1 MYAAQKRS
9 HCDAPGE
16 VRSSPSEAMTAP
28 VSNPPLTTP
37 LAGASAMT
45 GGGQGAATGFEA
57 LLAAF
62 FGAQGQGAQAALT
75 SGALSTAGDDT
86 PAAEPMSS
94 DQDGDQ
100 TQAAPGISPDAAA
113 LAAMLIVPQQP
124 AQPAPS
130 QSPPAAEGQAKS
142 APAQPFAAPVPQA
155 PATDLVAAQAVDAA
169 ASDAAET
176 AELPLAAGE
185 QAAAEPP
192 AVEAKLERKPAP
204 AAEPA
209 APPRAQAAA
218 TPTTTEP
225 QRPPPAAPQGQAQVQ
240 AALAEAMQGEA
251 QAESASEPVPTPEP
265 QAAKATR
272 QADARRN
279 SAHAAPVAQASVDS
293 TPATRPVT
301 AAAAA
306 GTAAQTGAEPTAGL
320 EADAAPP
327 SQAKAEPAARGASDA
342 LPPGPAAPAVLQ
354 AHAAV
359 AHAAPARATSETIAN
374 LTAQIGRK
382 LEGRSTRF
390 DVELTPAG
398 LGHVSV
404 SVEIAA
410 SGKLTAAM
418 TFDTPQAAA
427 ELRARSHELQRALEQ
442 AGFYLSGGLSFD
454 VAGQGGRQAQQQQQQ
469 NDGAAWRGRAFQ
481 AVLGTAGEAAEAAA
495 AAALQYARRPEAGVD
510 IRI

>member
-1 MYAAQKRS
+1 
-9 HCDAPGE
+9 
-16 VRSSPSEAMTAP
+16 MTAP
-28 VSNPPLTTP
+28 VSNPPLTPP
-37 LAGASAMT
+37 LAGASAT
-45 GGGQGAATGFEA
+45 IGGGQGAATGFEA

-62 FGAQGQGAQAALT
+62 FGVQGGGAQAALT
-75 SGALSTAGDDT
+75 TSALSAVGEDT
-86 PAAEPMSS
+86 PAAEPTSS

-100 TQAAPGISPDAAA
+100 TLAAPGTSPDAAA

-130 QSPPAAEGQAKS
+130 QSPSAAEGQAKP
-142 APAQPFAAPVPQA
+142 ALAQPFAAPVSQA
-155 PATDLVAAQAVDAA
+155 PATDLAAAQAVDAA
-169 ASDAAET
+169 A

-185 QAAAEPP
+185 QAAAGPP
-192 AVEAKLERKPAP
+192 AIEAKLEPKPART
-204 AAEPA
+204 AEPA
-209 APPRAQAAA
+209 APPQAQAAA
-218 TPTTTEP
+218 TPPTTEP

-251 QAESASEPVPTPEP
+251 QAETASEPVPTPDP

-272 QADARRN
+272 QGDARRN

-301 AAAAA
+301 AAAGAQ
-306 GTAAQTGAEPTAGL
+306 TAAQTDAEPTAGL

-327 SQAKAEPAARGASDA
+327 SQAKAEPAARGAPDA
-342 LPPGPAAPAVLQ
+342 LPPGPAAPAALQ

-359 AHAAPARATSETIAN
+359 AHAAPVRATSETIAN

-442 AGFYLSGGLSFD
+442 AGFDLSGGLSFD

-481 AVLGTAGEAAEAAA
+481 AVLGTAGEAAETAA
-495 AAALQYARRPEAGVD
+495 AAALQYARRSETGVD

>member
-1 MYAAQKRS
+1 
-9 HCDAPGE
+9 
-16 VRSSPSEAMTAP
+16 MTAP
-28 VSNPPLTTP
+28 VSNPPLTPP
-37 LAGASAMT
+37 LAGASAT
-45 GGGQGAATGFEA
+45 IGGGQGAATGFEA
-57 LLAAF
+57 LLSAF
-62 FGAQGQGAQAALT
+62 FGVQGGGAQAALT
-75 SGALSTAGDDT
+75 TSALSAVGEDT
-86 PAAEPMSS
+86 PAAEPTSS

-100 TQAAPGISPDAAA
+100 TLAAPGTSPDAAA

-130 QSPPAAEGQAKS
+130 QSPSAAEGQAKPAS
-142 APAQPFAAPVPQA
+142 AQPFAAPVSQA
-155 PATDLVAAQAVDAA
+155 PATDLAAAQAVDAA
-169 ASDAAET
+169 A

-185 QAAAEPP
+185 QAAAGPP
-192 AVEAKLERKPAP
+192 AIEAKLEPKPART
-204 AAEPA
+204 AEPA
-209 APPRAQAAA
+209 APPQAQAAA
-218 TPTTTEP
+218 TPPTTEP
-225 QRPPPAAPQGQAQVQ
+225 QRPPPAAPQGQAPAE

-251 QAESASEPVPTPEP
+251 QAETASEPVPTPDP

-272 QADARRN
+272 QGDARRN

-301 AAAAA
+301 AAAGAQ
-306 GTAAQTGAEPTAGL
+306 TAAQTDAEPTAGL

-327 SQAKAEPAARGASDA
+327 SQAKAEPAARGAPDA
-342 LPPGPAAPAVLQ
+342 LPPGPAAPAALQ

-359 AHAAPARATSETIAN
+359 AHAAPVRATSETIAN

-442 AGFYLSGGLSFD
+442 AGFDLSGGLSFD

-481 AVLGTAGEAAEAAA
+481 AVLGTAGEAAETAA
-495 AAALQYARRPEAGVD
+495 AAALQYARRSETGVD